1 MNTIFALVANH
12 NCWMDRKEIIQSF
25 TTNQAL
31 VTKIW
36 VGGKSVAITEDALR
50 QALLN
55 SETVELVQCEK
66 RLKLVFKRIAGNE
79 YEWAILPT

>member
-1 MNTIFALVANH
+1 MQTIFSIVAEH
-12 NCWMDRKEIIQSF
+12 NGWMDRKEILQSF
-25 TTNQAL
+25 NVNQRM

-36 VGGKSVAITEDALR
+36 AGGQSIELSEDGLR
-50 QALLN
+50 QALMK

-79 YEWAILPT
+79 YEWALLPT